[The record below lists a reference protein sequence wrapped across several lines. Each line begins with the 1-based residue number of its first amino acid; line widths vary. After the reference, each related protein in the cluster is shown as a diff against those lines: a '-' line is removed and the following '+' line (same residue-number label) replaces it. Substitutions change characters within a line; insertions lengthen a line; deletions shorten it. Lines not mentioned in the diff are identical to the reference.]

1 MGKRSRKRARTGAPP
16 HGQRPSGAKPGPG
29 RGTVDGGEGRLHRIE
44 QTFLEA
50 MAETDRGRLFGPAF
64 DRAVDQLG
72 GWWSDEVGREE
83 GMRPT
88 AVPSLLSHHLTAEVA
103 SAWER
108 GWQPADLH
116 RVVGRRLA
124 TPYCHLL
131 VRAVAEQAETYRGQ
145 RPSVRRWLDQLE
157 EIGARVEWEPGTDHL
172 AQLGGTLGLSHREL
186 VRHALVLRAHLRV
199 LPPVARLCPPP
210 SDWGRSAAVG
220 ANDRGRPDGGV
231 DVRYLERIR
240 ALLAKA
246 ESTEFDEEAAAFTA
260 KAHELMTRHAIDAA
274 LLEAHAAGRK
284 VDAEPAGVRIG
295 IDDPYALPKNDLLSV
310 IGHATRCRTVWSK
323 NFGYSTVF
331 GFPGD
336 LEAVELLFTSLLVQ
350 ASSAMARA
358 GALGPHART
367 RGFRHSFLLGFA
379 DRIGTRLD
387 EASRVTV
394 AGIEAEIGGLV
405 PVLADRAERVDRLL
419 EESFDSVTAVRSSVR
434 DAVGWR
440 VGVLA
445 ADEARLFY
453 GSPVEERATA

>member
-310 IGHATRCRTVWSK
+310 IGHATRC
-323 NFGYSTVF
+323 STVF

>member
-1 MGKRSRKRARTGAPP
+1 
-16 HGQRPSGAKPGPG
+16 
-29 RGTVDGGEGRLHRIE
+29 L
-44 QTFLEA
+44 LEA
-50 MAETDRGRLFGPAF
+50 VAEADRGRLSGPAF
-64 DRAVDQLG
+64 DRAVDHLG
-72 GWWSDEVGREE
+72 GWWSDGVGREE

-116 RVVGRRLA
+116 RVVGRRLP
-124 TPYCHLL
+124 TPYLHLL

-157 EIGARVEWEPGTDHL
+157 EIGARVEWGPGTDHL
-172 AQLGGTLGLSHREL
+172 AQLGRTLGLSHREL

-220 ANDRGRPDGGV
+220 ATFNGGRPDGGV

-295 IDDPYALPKNDLLSV
+295 IDDPYALPKNDLLTV
-310 IGHATRCRTVWSK
+310 IGYATRCRTVWSK

-350 ASSAMARA
+350 ASSTMARA

-394 AGIEAEIGGLV
+394 AGVEAEIGGGLV

-453 GSPVEERATA
+453 GSPVEERASA